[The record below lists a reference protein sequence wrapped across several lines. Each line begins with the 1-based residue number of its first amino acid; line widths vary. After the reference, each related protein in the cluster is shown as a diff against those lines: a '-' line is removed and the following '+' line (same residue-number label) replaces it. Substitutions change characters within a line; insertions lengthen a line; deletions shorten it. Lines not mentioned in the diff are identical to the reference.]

1 MQIAVLADPHYHDVL
16 GWREVTA
23 GKLALRSFADSMA
36 STRIFNES
44 YPVFRAVLDDI
55 VRAGISI
62 VVIVGDLTD
71 DGQAATV
78 RSVDALLADYTA
90 RHGLRFYMTPGDH
103 DLFALAGRHQSKRFL
118 NAGGGTLLVTSD
130 PDEPAGP

>member
-1 MQIAVLADPHYHDVL
+1 MQIAVVADPHYHDVL

-23 GKLALRSFADSMA
+23 GTLALRSFADSMA

-62 VVIVGDLTD
+62 VVIVGDLSD

-90 RHGLRFYMTPGDH
+90 RHGLRFYMTPGNH
-103 DLFALAGRHQSKRFL
+103 DLFALSGRHQSKPFL
-118 NAGGGTLLVTSD
+118 NADGSTLLVTSD
-130 PDEPAGP
+130 PDQVV